1 MIPSDLTTTLG
12 KFELLRNVVIGSL
25 VVYVAGL
32 LPGYYVSAFLIDVWS
47 RRPIQFLGFTMLTV
61 LLAILGKMITHQVSL
76 EEFVDRPLAAGIYPG
91 TQLTEL

>member
-12 KFELLRNVVIGSL
+12 KYELLRNVVIGSL
-25 VVYVAGL
+25 VVCVAGL

-61 LLAILGKMITHQVSL
+61 LLVILGKMITHQVSL